1 MPYSRGQSIA
11 LGSRSAPLASGG
23 ESRHH
28 PVVSQYVEAEVA
40 GVTVEE
46 LARAL
51 AELGLNFQT
60 SPRSGATLMLEGCLE
75 SAGRPVHLRLDAGV
89 LDTAEDFGFLTDTGR
104 IRLVCGDVDRGL
116 LATRLLAPMHAK
128 IVEAR
133 IRATHHVS
141 VTASAEAS
149 EIGDPAIVVRVTED

>member
-1 MPYSRGQSIA
+1 
-11 LGSRSAPLASGG
+11 
-23 ESRHH
+23 
-28 PVVSQYVEAEVA
+28 VVSQYVEAEVA

-46 LARAL
+46 LTRAL
-51 AELGLNFQT
+51 AELGLSFHA

-89 LDTAEDFGFLTDTGR
+89 LDTAEDFGFLTNAGR
-104 IRLVCGDVDRGL
+104 VRLVCGDVDRGL

-133 IRATHHVS
+133 IRATHDVS
-141 VTASAEAS
+141 VSVSSSTEES
-149 EIGDPAIVVRVTED
+149 ESGAPAIVVRVTED